1 MNRIVLNETS
11 YFGAGC
17 RVAIAEEIKKRGF
30 KKALL
35 VTDKPLIQFG
45 VAAKI
50 EEVLNNAGI
59 PYEIYS

>member
-1 MNRIVLNETS
+1 MNRIVLNEKS

-17 RVAIAEEIKKRGF
+17 RVAIAEEIKKSGF

-35 VTDKPLIQFG
+35 VTDKPLIQFR

-50 EEVLNNAGI
+50 EEGLKNAGI
-59 PYEIYS
+59 P